1 MRGLAYY
8 LASIEQEIAT
18 AEQVVDKAILMK
30 KLAQGLAYRELL
42 C

>member
-1 MRGLAYY
+1 MRGPAYY
-8 LASIEQEIAT
+8 PVSIEQEIAT